1 MTRDDAIFLAG
12 TDWWKG
18 RDARS
23 AALFQMDAMLLC
35 MPMNEFHRI
44 MEEALGRPVYTHEF
58 GLNWDELRRELLGE
72 VAAPSFDDILAL
84 LPSTKTIIVVKL

>member
-1 MTRDDAIFLAG
+1 LAG

-23 AALFQMDAMLLC
+23 AALFQMDAKLLC
-35 MPMNEFHRI
+35 MPMDEFHRI

-58 GLNWDELRRELLGE
+58 GLNWDGLKRELLGE
-72 VAAPSFDDILAL
+72 AEAPSFDEIVAL
-84 LPSTKTIIVVKL
+84 LPASKTIIVDEL